1 MRILIVV
8 AVSIFLGLT
17 LGLGATV
24 FELGLR
30 PDGSGRIELGPAH
43 VAPTPPPPAIQG
55 PPPKAVVEGGQLE
68 FNFGKAD
75 KGTPQHHDFVIRNV
89 GKGTLVLEK
98 GETSCSCTVS
108 EIEHPEVPPG
118 GSTKVT
124 IEWKGKAMGPFRNS
138 APVLTNDPD
147 QRRIDLFIAGEIVST
162 YRVEPEK
169 LVFTSISSKK
179 SATQTARIYS
189 FATTDLAVLRHE
201 FSGASTAAWFDLAI
215 EKMSADELKQEVGAK
230 SGCILRLTIKPG
242 LPAGPFAQTIRLQ
255 FNLPGDPEIE
265 LPVEGKVNS
274 PIEVVGPNWEPE
286 RGILMLGEVRASDGA
301 KADLFLLLREV
312 AQDKVNLRLT
322 GPTLEPLKV
331 TIGKLEKLPPSAA
344 RIPLTIEVPRGAR
357 AVNHLGNDQGK
368 LARVILDTG
377 LPDAPQLQI
386 LVRYVVKE

>member
-1 MRILIVV
+1 MRIWIVV
-8 AVSIFLGLT
+8 TVAILVGLA
-17 LGLGATV
+17 LGLGATI

-43 VAPTPPPPAIQG
+43 TEPTPPPPLIQG
-55 PPPKAVVEGGQLE
+55 PPPKAVVEGNQLE
-68 FNFGKAD
+68 FNFGKAE
-75 KGTPQHHDFVIRNV
+75 KATPQQHEFVIRNA

-98 GETSCSCTVS
+98 GDTSCSCTVS
-108 EIEHPEVPPG
+108 QIEHPEVPPG

-124 IEWKGKAMGPFRNS
+124 IQWKGKSLGQFRNS

-147 QRRIDLFIAGEIVST
+147 RRRIDLFIAGEIVST

-179 SATQTARIYS
+179 PAAQTARIYS
-189 FATTDLAVLRHE
+189 FATSDLAVLQHE

-215 EKMSADELKQEVGAK
+215 EKMSADELKQEAGAK
-230 SGCILRLTIKPG
+230 SGCVLRLTIKPG
-242 LPAGPFAQTIRLQ
+242 LPAGPFAQTIRLKL
-255 FNLPGDPEIE
+255 NLAGDQEIE

-286 RGILMLGEVRASDGA
+286 RGILMLGEVRAREGA
-301 KADLFLLLREV
+301 KAELFLLVRDV
-312 AQDKVNLRLT
+312 AQDKVNLKLT

-386 LVRYVVKE
+386 LVRYVVEE